1 MFIACLGVA
10 RAMSTNADISRV
22 KDRTDNI
29 RTGTMEEGKRG
40 MGRTW
45 EGLECIGKVFEPG
58 TIFRYS
64 IYVPR
69 QAIEGMELGLYVMLE
84 YDRRDIAPIVEDL
97 IDEGIM
103 PAGMFLF
110 VNAGTLRATR
120 EGGTERDMRAE
131 EFDQYGREFSDFLVE
146 ELVPAAAKTAGVALS
161 ASPDMHLITGGSSGG
176 LCAWNAAWF
185 RNDYFRRVFLSSPTF
200 SAMRGG
206 EEPMVLL
213 RKTESRPIR
222 IYMTVGTSEPDYYF
236 GSSFYAACNAWKA
249 FQFAKYDAKFELFP
263 GEGHCCRMSDPRLLR
278 QVMQFLWN
286 NWKTEPVRTL
296 GNQIRINQILEQ
308 GSVWEETRDEFP
320 SRSLPHNE
328 HGVYSFD
335 GARICLSARG
345 REKRIVA
352 DCFGD
357 ITGIA
362 LSSDRWRMYIAD
374 RKRRFVYAM
383 SIMPD
388 GSLGQLYKLA
398 SLHLAQDCRTIG
410 ASDLC
415 VDASDRVYAA
425 TELGIQGMISFGMTD
440 LILPLPG
447 DLPADAVAFGGPGRN
462 VLYAAS
468 GKRIFK
474 RKLRVCA
481 QDPSVQS
488 PPTTPKYGDGFDYSI
503 PHLPQ

>member
-1 MFIACLGVA
+1 MILE
-10 RAMSTNADISRV
+10 N
-22 KDRTDNI
+22 
-29 RTGTMEEGKRG
+29 
-40 MGRTW
+40 
-45 EGLECIGKVFEPG
+45 LECVGNVFEPG
-58 TIFRYS
+58 TQFRYS
-64 IYVPR
+64 IYIPR
-69 QAIEGMELGLYVMLE
+69 QALEGKELALYVLLE
-84 YDRRDIAPIVEDL
+84 YGSKDIAPILEGF

-110 VNAGTLRATR
+110 VNPGTLRATR
-120 EGGTERDMRAE
+120 EGGTERRMRAE

-146 ELVPAAAKTAGVALS
+146 ELIPAAAKTAVVTLS

-176 LCAWNAAWF
+176 MCAWNAAWF
-185 RNDYFRRVFLSSPTF
+185 RNDYFRRIFLSSPTF

-206 EEPMVLL
+206 EKPMVLL

-222 IYMTVGTSEPDYYF
+222 IYMTVGTTEPDYYF

-249 FQFAKYDAKFELFP
+249 IQFAKYDAKFEVFP
-263 GEGHCCRMSDPRLLR
+263 NEGHCCHMSDPLLLR
-278 QVMQFLWN
+278 RVMEFLWN
-286 NWKTEPVRTL
+286 NWKTEPVRMI
-296 GNQIRINQILEQ
+296 GNQIRINQVLDQ
-308 GSVWEETRDEFP
+308 GSFWEETRDEFP
-320 SRSLPHNE
+320 SRALPQNE

-335 GARICLSARG
+335 GARIYLSAHG
-345 REKRIVA
+345 NEKKAVA
-352 DCFGD
+352 DGFSD
-357 ITGIA
+357 VSGIA

-383 SIMPD
+383 SVMPD

-398 SLHLAQDCRTIG
+398 PLHLAHDCRTIG

-415 VDASDRVYAA
+415 MDARDRVYAA

-447 DLPADAVAFGGPGRN
+447 DFPADRVACGGPGKN
-462 VLYAAS
+462 MLYAAS

-474 RKLRVCA
+474 RKMCVCA
-481 QDPSVQS
+481 QNPSVRS
-488 PPTTPKYGDGFDYSI
+488 PPATPGYGDGFDYCI